1 MIEKKIAQY
10 IDNER
15 LFSLNAR
22 IIVAL
27 SGGADSVA
35 LLRILHTLGYDC
47 EAAHCNFHLRGAES
61 DRDEMFVR
69 KLCKTMRIPLYT
81 IDFATEQY
89 AIEKKISI
97 EMAAR
102 ELRYQWFAEIKEKT
116 KADVIAVAHHQ
127 DDSVE
132 TVLLNLIRGTGI
144 NGLLGIRPK
153 NGDIVRPLLCISRKE
168 ITDYLQNAGQEY
180 VTDSTNLQDEYTRNK
195 IRLNLLPLMQEINP
209 LVKEHIIDTSNYLN
223 DVNRIYNKGIE
234 EGKQRVIEKG
244 NIRIVPLLKEPSP
257 GALLFEI
264 LYPLGFNAAQ
274 TKNILAILEGQ
285 TGKQFISKDGWR
297 VVKDRELLLIDKK
310 EKQEIPPFCL
320 IKEEK
325 EYTRD
330 FIIPHEK
337 HIACF
342 DTDKL
347 IGELNLRKWQ
357 TGDIFIPFGMKGKKK
372 VSDYLTDRKFS
383 IIQKENQWVL
393 CCGDKI
399 IWIVGERTDNRFR
412 IDEKTKKVTVFKMS
426 EKATDNPLIINT

>member
-15 LFSLNAR
+15 LFPINAR

-47 EAAHCNFHLRGAES
+47 EAAHCNFHLRGTES

-69 KLCKTMRIPLYT
+69 KLCKTMKTPLHT

-180 VTDSTNLQDEYTRNK
+180 MTDSTNLQDEYTRNK

-257 GALLFEI
+257 EALLFEI

-274 TKNILAILEGQ
+274 TKNILTMLEGQ

-297 VVKDRELLLIDKK
+297 VVKNRELLLIDKK
-310 EKQEIPPFCL
+310 EKQENPPFCL

-325 EYTRD
+325 EYTKD
-330 FIIPHEK
+330 FIIPREK

-342 DTDKL
+342 ETDKL
-347 IGELNLRKWQ
+347 IGEINLRKWQ

-426 EKATDNPLIINT
+426 EKAIDNPLIINA

>member
-15 LFSLNAR
+15 LFPIDAR

-47 EAAHCNFHLRGAES
+47 EAAHCNFHLRGTES

-69 KLCKTMRIPLYT
+69 KLCKTMRTPLHT

-153 NGDIVRPLLCISRKE
+153 NGDIVRPLLRISRKE

-180 VTDSTNLQDEYTRNK
+180 MTDSTNLQDEYTRNK

-257 GALLFEI
+257 EALLFEI

-274 TKNILAILEGQ
+274 TKNILTMLEGQ

-297 VVKDRELLLIDKK
+297 VVKNRELLLIDKK
-310 EKQEIPPFCL
+310 EKQENPPFCL

-325 EYTRD
+325 EYTKD
-330 FIIPHEK
+330 FIIPREK

-347 IGELNLRKWQ
+347 IGEINLRKWQ

-426 EKATDNPLIINT
+426 EKAIDNPLIINA

>member
-15 LFSLNAR
+15 LFPINAR

-47 EAAHCNFHLRGAES
+47 EAAHCNFHLRGTES

-69 KLCKTMRIPLYT
+69 KLCKTMKTPLHT

-144 NGLLGIRPK
+144 NGLLGIHPK

-180 VTDSTNLQDEYTRNK
+180 MTDSTNLQDEYTRNK

-257 GALLFEI
+257 EALLFEI

-274 TKNILAILEGQ
+274 TKNILTMLEGQ

-297 VVKDRELLLIDKK
+297 VVKNRELLLIDKK
-310 EKQEIPPFCL
+310 EKQENPPFCL

-325 EYTRD
+325 EYTKD
-330 FIIPHEK
+330 FIIPREK

-347 IGELNLRKWQ
+347 IGEINLRKWQ

-426 EKATDNPLIINT
+426 EKAIDNPLIINA

>member
-15 LFSLNAR
+15 LFPIDAR

-47 EAAHCNFHLRGAES
+47 EAAHCNFHLRGTES

-69 KLCKTMRIPLYT
+69 KLCKTMRTPLHT

-180 VTDSTNLQDEYTRNK
+180 MTDSTNLQDEYTRNK

-257 GALLFEI
+257 EALLFEI

-274 TKNILAILEGQ
+274 TKNILTMLEGQ

-297 VVKDRELLLIDKK
+297 VVKNRELLLIDKK
-310 EKQEIPPFCL
+310 EKQENPPFCL

-325 EYTRD
+325 EYTKD
-330 FIIPHEK
+330 FIIPREK

-347 IGELNLRKWQ
+347 IGEINLRKWQ

-426 EKATDNPLIINT
+426 EKAIDNPLIINA

>member
-15 LFSLNAR
+15 LFPLNAR

-274 TKNILAILEGQ
+274 TKNILAMLEGQ

-325 EYTRD
+325 KYTRD

>member
-15 LFSLNAR
+15 LFPIDAR

-47 EAAHCNFHLRGAES
+47 EAAHCNFHLRGTES

-69 KLCKTMRIPLYT
+69 KLCKTMRTPLHT

-180 VTDSTNLQDEYTRNK
+180 MTDSTNLQDEYTRNK

-257 GALLFEI
+257 EALLFEI

-274 TKNILAILEGQ
+274 TKNILAMLEGQ

-297 VVKDRELLLIDKK
+297 VVKNRELLLIDKK
-310 EKQEIPPFCL
+310 EKQETPPFCL

-325 EYTRD
+325 GYTKD
-330 FIIPHEK
+330 FIIPREK

-347 IGELNLRKWQ
+347 IGEINLRKWQ

-426 EKATDNPLIINT
+426 EKAIDNPLIINA

>member
-15 LFSLNAR
+15 LFPINAR

-47 EAAHCNFHLRGAES
+47 EAAHCNFHLRGTES

-69 KLCKTMRIPLYT
+69 KLCKTMKTPLHT

-144 NGLLGIRPK
+144 NGLGIRPK

-168 ITDYLQNAGQEY
+168 ITDYLQNAGHEY
-180 VTDSTNLQDEYTRNK
+180 MTDSTNLQDEYTRNK

-257 GALLFEI
+257 EALLFEI

-274 TKNILAILEGQ
+274 TKNILTMLEGQ

-297 VVKDRELLLIDKK
+297 VVKNRELLLIDKK
-310 EKQEIPPFCL
+310 EKQENPPFCL

-325 EYTRD
+325 EYTKD
-330 FIIPHEK
+330 FIIPREK

-347 IGELNLRKWQ
+347 IGEINLRKWQ

-426 EKATDNPLIINT
+426 EKAIDNPLIINA

>member
-15 LFSLNAR
+15 LFPINAR

-47 EAAHCNFHLRGAES
+47 EAAHCNFHLRGTES

-69 KLCKTMRIPLYT
+69 KLCKTMITPLHT

-116 KADVIAVAHHQ
+116 KANVIAVAHHQ

-180 VTDSTNLQDEYTRNK
+180 MTDSTNLQDEYTRNK

-257 GALLFEI
+257 EALLFEI

-274 TKNILAILEGQ
+274 TKNILTMLEGQ

-297 VVKDRELLLIDKK
+297 VVKNRELLLIDKK
-310 EKQEIPPFCL
+310 EKQENPPFCL

-325 EYTRD
+325 EYTKD
-330 FIIPHEK
+330 FIIPREK

-347 IGELNLRKWQ
+347 IGEINLRKWQ

-426 EKATDNPLIINT
+426 EKATDNPLIIST

>member
-15 LFSLNAR
+15 LFPINAR

-47 EAAHCNFHLRGAES
+47 EAAHCNFHLRGTES

-69 KLCKTMRIPLYT
+69 KLCKTMKTPLHT

-180 VTDSTNLQDEYTRNK
+180 MTDSTNLQDEYTRNK

-223 DVNRIYNKGIE
+223 DVNRIYNKGIK

-257 GALLFEI
+257 EALLFEI

-274 TKNILAILEGQ
+274 TKNILAMLEGQ

-297 VVKDRELLLIDKK
+297 VVKNRELLLIDKK
-310 EKQEIPPFCL
+310 EKQENPPFCL

-325 EYTRD
+325 EYTKD
-330 FIIPHEK
+330 FIIPREK

-347 IGELNLRKWQ
+347 IGEINLRKWQ

-412 IDEKTKKVTVFKMS
+412 IDEKTKKVTVFKMG
-426 EKATDNPLIINT
+426 EKAIDNPLIINT

>member
-15 LFSLNAR
+15 LFPINAR

-47 EAAHCNFHLRGAES
+47 EAAHCNFHLRGTES

-69 KLCKTMRIPLYT
+69 KLCKTMRTPLHT

-180 VTDSTNLQDEYTRNK
+180 MTDSTNLQDEYTRNK

-257 GALLFEI
+257 EALLFEI

-274 TKNILAILEGQ
+274 TKNILAMLEGQ

-297 VVKDRELLLIDKK
+297 VVKNRELLLIDKK
-310 EKQEIPPFCL
+310 EKQENPPFCL

-325 EYTRD
+325 EYTKD

-347 IGELNLRKWQ
+347 IGEINLRKWQ
-357 TGDIFIPFGMKGKKK
+357 TGDIFIHFGMKGKKK

-426 EKATDNPLIINT
+426 EKAIDNPLIINA

>member
-15 LFSLNAR
+15 LFPINAR

-47 EAAHCNFHLRGAES
+47 EAAHCNFHLRGTES

-69 KLCKTMRIPLYT
+69 KLCKTMKTPLHT

-168 ITDYLQNAGQEY
+168 ITDYLQNDGQEY
-180 VTDSTNLQDEYTRNK
+180 MTDSTNLQDEYTRNK

-223 DVNRIYNKGIE
+223 DINRIYNKGIE

-257 GALLFEI
+257 EALLFEI

-274 TKNILAILEGQ
+274 TKNILAMLEGQ

-297 VVKDRELLLIDKK
+297 VVKNRELLLIDKK
-310 EKQEIPPFCL
+310 EEQENPPFCL

-325 EYTRD
+325 EYTKD
-330 FIIPHEK
+330 FIIPREK

-347 IGELNLRKWQ
+347 IGEINLRKWQ

-426 EKATDNPLIINT
+426 EKAIDNPLIINA

>member
-15 LFSLNAR
+15 LFPINAR

-47 EAAHCNFHLRGAES
+47 EAAHCNFHLRGTES

-69 KLCKTMRIPLYT
+69 KLCKTMKTPLHT

-102 ELRYQWFAEIKEKT
+102 ELRYQLFAEIKEKT

-180 VTDSTNLQDEYTRNK
+180 MTDSTNLQDEYTRNK

-257 GALLFEI
+257 EALLFEI

-274 TKNILAILEGQ
+274 TKNILTMLEGQ

-297 VVKDRELLLIDKK
+297 VVKNRELLLIDKK
-310 EKQEIPPFCL
+310 EKQENPPFCL

-325 EYTRD
+325 EYTKD
-330 FIIPHEK
+330 FIIPREK

-347 IGELNLRKWQ
+347 IGEINLRKWQ

-426 EKATDNPLIINT
+426 EKAIDNPLIINA

>member
-15 LFSLNAR
+15 LFPINAR

-47 EAAHCNFHLRGAES
+47 EAAHCNFHLRGTES

-69 KLCKTMRIPLYT
+69 KLCKTMKTPLHT

-180 VTDSTNLQDEYTRNK
+180 MTDSTNLQDEYTRNK

-257 GALLFEI
+257 EALLFEI

-274 TKNILAILEGQ
+274 TKNILTMLEGQ

-297 VVKDRELLLIDKK
+297 VVKNRELLLIDKK
-310 EKQEIPPFCL
+310 EKQENPPFCL

-325 EYTRD
+325 EYTKD
-330 FIIPHEK
+330 FIIPREK

-347 IGELNLRKWQ
+347 IGEMNLRKWQ

-426 EKATDNPLIINT
+426 EKAIDNPLIINA

>member
-15 LFSLNAR
+15 LFPINAR

-47 EAAHCNFHLRGAES
+47 EAAHCNFHLRGTES

-69 KLCKTMRIPLYT
+69 KLCKTMKTPLHT

-102 ELRYQWFAEIKEKT
+102 ELRYQWFAEIKQKT

-180 VTDSTNLQDEYTRNK
+180 MTDSTNLQDEYTRNK

-257 GALLFEI
+257 EALLFEI

-274 TKNILAILEGQ
+274 TKNILTMLEGQ

-297 VVKDRELLLIDKK
+297 VVKNRELLLIDKK
-310 EKQEIPPFCL
+310 EKQENPPFCL

-325 EYTRD
+325 EYTKD
-330 FIIPHEK
+330 FIIPREK

-347 IGELNLRKWQ
+347 IGEINLRKWQ

-426 EKATDNPLIINT
+426 EKAIDNPLIINA

>member
-15 LFSLNAR
+15 LFPINAR

-47 EAAHCNFHLRGAES
+47 EAAHCNFHLRGTES

-69 KLCKTMRIPLYT
+69 KLCKTMKTPLHT

-180 VTDSTNLQDEYTRNK
+180 MTDSTNLQDEYTRNK

-257 GALLFEI
+257 EALLFEI

-274 TKNILAILEGQ
+274 TKNILTMLEGQ

-297 VVKDRELLLIDKK
+297 VVKNRELLLIDKK
-310 EKQEIPPFCL
+310 EKQENPPFCL

-325 EYTRD
+325 EYTKD
-330 FIIPHEK
+330 FIIPREK

-347 IGELNLRKWQ
+347 IGEINLRKWQ

-372 VSDYLTDRKFS
+372 VSDYLTDRKVS

-426 EKATDNPLIINT
+426 EKAIDNPLIINA

>member
-15 LFSLNAR
+15 LFPINAR

-47 EAAHCNFHLRGAES
+47 EAAHCNFHLRGTES

-69 KLCKTMRIPLYT
+69 KLCKTMKTPLHT

-97 EMAAR
+97 EIAER

-180 VTDSTNLQDEYTRNK
+180 MTDSTNLQDEYTRNK

-257 GALLFEI
+257 EALLFEI

-274 TKNILAILEGQ
+274 TKNILTMLEGQ

-297 VVKDRELLLIDKK
+297 VVKNRELLLIDKK
-310 EKQEIPPFCL
+310 EKQENPPFCL

-325 EYTRD
+325 EYTKD
-330 FIIPHEK
+330 FIIPREK

-347 IGELNLRKWQ
+347 IGEINLRKWQ

-426 EKATDNPLIINT
+426 EKAIDNPLIINA

>member
-15 LFSLNAR
+15 LFPINAR

-47 EAAHCNFHLRGAES
+47 EAAHCNFHLRGTES

-69 KLCKTMRIPLYT
+69 KLCKTMKTPLHT

-180 VTDSTNLQDEYTRNK
+180 MTDSTNLQDEYTRNK

-257 GALLFEI
+257 EALLFEI

-274 TKNILAILEGQ
+274 TKNILTMLEGQ

-297 VVKDRELLLIDKK
+297 VVKNRELLLIDKK
-310 EKQEIPPFCL
+310 EKQENPPFCL

-325 EYTRD
+325 EYTKN
-330 FIIPHEK
+330 FIIPREK

-347 IGELNLRKWQ
+347 IGEINLRKWQ

-426 EKATDNPLIINT
+426 EKAIDNPLIINA

>member
-15 LFSLNAR
+15 LFPLNAR

-47 EAAHCNFHLRGAES
+47 EAAHCNFHLRGIES

-69 KLCKTMRIPLYT
+69 KLCKTMRIPLHT

-180 VTDSTNLQDEYTRNK
+180 MTDSTNLQDEYTRNK

-257 GALLFEI
+257 RALLFEI

-274 TKNILAILEGQ
+274 TKNILAMLEGQ

-325 EYTRD
+325 EYTKD
-330 FIIPHEK
+330 FIIPREK

-347 IGELNLRKWQ
+347 IGELNFRKWQ
-357 TGDIFIPFGMKGKKK
+357 TGDIFSPFGMKGKKK

-426 EKATDNPLIINT
+426 EKATDNPLIIST

>member
-15 LFSLNAR
+15 LFPINAR

-47 EAAHCNFHLRGAES
+47 EAAHCNFHLRGTES

-69 KLCKTMRIPLYT
+69 KLCKTMKTPLHT

-180 VTDSTNLQDEYTRNK
+180 MTDSTNLQDEYTRNK
-195 IRLNLLPLMQEINP
+195 IRLNLLPLMQEINT
-209 LVKEHIIDTSNYLN
+209 LVKEHIIYTSNYLI

-257 GALLFEI
+257 EALLFEI

-274 TKNILAILEGQ
+274 TKNILTMLEGQ

-297 VVKDRELLLIDKK
+297 VVKNRELLLIDKK
-310 EKQEIPPFCL
+310 EKQENPPFCL

-325 EYTRD
+325 EYTKD
-330 FIIPHEK
+330 FIIPREK

-347 IGELNLRKWQ
+347 IGEINLRKWQ

-426 EKATDNPLIINT
+426 EKAIDNPLIINA

>member
-15 LFSLNAR
+15 LFPINAR

-47 EAAHCNFHLRGAES
+47 EAAHCNFHLRGTES

-69 KLCKTMRIPLYT
+69 KLCKTMRTPLHT

-180 VTDSTNLQDEYTRNK
+180 MTDSTNLQDEYTRNK

-257 GALLFEI
+257 EALLFEI

-274 TKNILAILEGQ
+274 TKNILTMLEGQ

-297 VVKDRELLLIDKK
+297 VVKNRELLLIDKK
-310 EKQEIPPFCL
+310 EKQENPPFCL

-325 EYTRD
+325 EYTKD
-330 FIIPHEK
+330 FIIPREK

-347 IGELNLRKWQ
+347 IGEINLRKWQ

-426 EKATDNPLIINT
+426 EKAIDNPLIINA

>member
-15 LFSLNAR
+15 LFPINAR

-47 EAAHCNFHLRGAES
+47 EAAHCNFHLRGTES

-69 KLCKTMRIPLYT
+69 KLCKTMRTPLHT

-116 KADVIAVAHHQ
+116 KANVIAVAHHQ

-180 VTDSTNLQDEYTRNK
+180 MADSTNLQDEYTRNK

-257 GALLFEI
+257 EALLFEI

-274 TKNILAILEGQ
+274 TKNILAMLEGQ

-297 VVKDRELLLIDKK
+297 VVKNRELLLIDKK
-310 EKQEIPPFCL
+310 EKQENPPFCL

-325 EYTRD
+325 EYTKD
-330 FIIPHEK
+330 FIIPREK

-347 IGELNLRKWQ
+347 IGEINLRKWQ

-426 EKATDNPLIINT
+426 EKAIDNPLIINA

>member
-15 LFSLNAR
+15 LFPLNAR

-47 EAAHCNFHLRGAES
+47 EAAHCNFHLRGIES

-69 KLCKTMRIPLYT
+69 KLCKTMRTPLHT

-180 VTDSTNLQDEYTRNK
+180 MTDSTNLQDEYTRNK

-257 GALLFEI
+257 RALLFEI

-274 TKNILAILEGQ
+274 TKNILAMLEGQ

-325 EYTRD
+325 EYTKD
-330 FIIPHEK
+330 FIIPREK

-426 EKATDNPLIINT
+426 EKATDNLLIINT

>member
-15 LFSLNAR
+15 LFPINAR

-47 EAAHCNFHLRGAES
+47 EAAHCNFHLRGTES

-69 KLCKTMRIPLYT
+69 KLCKTMKTPLHT

-180 VTDSTNLQDEYTRNK
+180 MTDSTNLQDEYTRNK

-257 GALLFEI
+257 EALLFEI

-274 TKNILAILEGQ
+274 TKNILTMLEGQ

-297 VVKDRELLLIDKK
+297 AVKNRELLLIDKK
-310 EKQEIPPFCL
+310 EKQENPPFCL

-325 EYTRD
+325 EYTKD
-330 FIIPHEK
+330 FIIPREK

-347 IGELNLRKWQ
+347 IGEINLRKWQ

-426 EKATDNPLIINT
+426 EKAIDNPLIINA

>member
-15 LFSLNAR
+15 LFPINAR

-47 EAAHCNFHLRGAES
+47 EAAHCNFHLRGTES

-69 KLCKTMRIPLYT
+69 KLCKTMRTPLHT

-116 KADVIAVAHHQ
+116 KANVIAVAHHQ

-180 VTDSTNLQDEYTRNK
+180 MTDSTNLQDEYTRNK

-257 GALLFEI
+257 EALLFEI

-274 TKNILAILEGQ
+274 TKNILAMLEGQ

-297 VVKDRELLLIDKK
+297 VVKNRELLLLDKK
-310 EKQEIPPFCL
+310 EKQETPPFCL
-320 IKEEK
+320 INEE
-325 EYTRD
+325 
-330 FIIPHEK
+330 
-337 HIACF
+337 
-342 DTDKL
+342 
-347 IGELNLRKWQ
+347 
-357 TGDIFIPFGMKGKKK
+357 
-372 VSDYLTDRKFS
+372 
-383 IIQKENQWVL
+383 
-393 CCGDKI
+393 
-399 IWIVGERTDNRFR
+399 
-412 IDEKTKKVTVFKMS
+412 
-426 EKATDNPLIINT
+426 

>member
-15 LFSLNAR
+15 LFPINAR

-47 EAAHCNFHLRGAES
+47 EAAHCNFHLRGTES

-69 KLCKTMRIPLYT
+69 KLCKTMKTPLHT

-102 ELRYQWFAEIKEKT
+102 ELRHQWFAEIKEKT

-180 VTDSTNLQDEYTRNK
+180 MTDSTNLQDEYTRNK

-257 GALLFEI
+257 EALLFEI

-274 TKNILAILEGQ
+274 TKNILTMLEGQ

-297 VVKDRELLLIDKK
+297 VVKNRELLLIDKK
-310 EKQEIPPFCL
+310 EKQENPPFCL

-325 EYTRD
+325 EYTKD
-330 FIIPHEK
+330 FIIPREK

-347 IGELNLRKWQ
+347 IGEINLRKWQ

-426 EKATDNPLIINT
+426 EKAIDNPLIINA

>member
-15 LFSLNAR
+15 LFPINAR

-47 EAAHCNFHLRGAES
+47 EAAHCNFHLRGTES

-69 KLCKTMRIPLYT
+69 KLCKTMKTPLHT

-144 NGLLGIRPK
+144 NGLLGIRSK

-180 VTDSTNLQDEYTRNK
+180 MTDSTNLQDEYTRNK

-274 TKNILAILEGQ
+274 TKNILAMLEGQ
-285 TGKQFISKDGWR
+285 TGKQFMSKDGWR

-325 EYTRD
+325 EYTKD
-330 FIIPHEK
+330 FIIPREK

-412 IDEKTKKVTVFKMS
+412 IDEKTKKVTVFKMN
-426 EKATDNPLIINT
+426 EKATDNPLIIST

>member
-15 LFSLNAR
+15 LFPINAR

-47 EAAHCNFHLRGAES
+47 EAAHCNFHLRGTES

-69 KLCKTMRIPLYT
+69 KLCKTMKTPLHT

-180 VTDSTNLQDEYTRNK
+180 MTDSTNLQDEYTRNK

-257 GALLFEI
+257 EALLFEI

-274 TKNILAILEGQ
+274 TKNILTMLEGQ

-297 VVKDRELLLIDKK
+297 VVKNRELLLIDKK
-310 EKQEIPPFCL
+310 EKQENPPFCL
-320 IKEEK
+320 ITEEND
-325 EYTRD
+325 YTKD
-330 FIIPHEK
+330 FIIPREK

-347 IGELNLRKWQ
+347 IGEINLRKWQ

-426 EKATDNPLIINT
+426 EKAIDNPLIINA

>member
-15 LFSLNAR
+15 LFPINAR

-47 EAAHCNFHLRGAES
+47 EAAHCNFHLRGTES

-69 KLCKTMRIPLYT
+69 KLCKTMKTPLHT

-168 ITDYLQNAGQEY
+168 ITDYLQNDGQEY
-180 VTDSTNLQDEYTRNK
+180 MTDSTNLQDEYTRNK

-223 DVNRIYNKGIE
+223 DINRIYNKGIE
-234 EGKQRVIEKG
+234 EGNQRVIEKG

-257 GALLFEI
+257 EALLFEI

-274 TKNILAILEGQ
+274 TKNILAMLEGQ

-297 VVKDRELLLIDKK
+297 VVKNRELLLIDKK
-310 EKQEIPPFCL
+310 EEQENPPFCL

-325 EYTRD
+325 EYTKD
-330 FIIPHEK
+330 FIIPREK

-347 IGELNLRKWQ
+347 IGEINLRKWQ

-426 EKATDNPLIINT
+426 EKAIDNPLIINA

>member
-15 LFSLNAR
+15 LFPINAR

-47 EAAHCNFHLRGAES
+47 EAAHCNFHLRGTES

-69 KLCKTMRIPLYT
+69 KLCKTMKTPLHT

-180 VTDSTNLQDEYTRNK
+180 MTDSTNLQDEYTRNK

-257 GALLFEI
+257 EALLFEI

-274 TKNILAILEGQ
+274 TKNILTMLEGQ

-297 VVKDRELLLIDKK
+297 VVKNRELLLIDKK
-310 EKQEIPPFCL
+310 EKQENPPFCL

-325 EYTRD
+325 EYTKD
-330 FIIPHEK
+330 FIIPREK

-347 IGELNLRKWQ
+347 IGEINLRKWQ

-426 EKATDNPLIINT
+426 EKAIDNPLIIND

>member
-15 LFSLNAR
+15 LFPINAR

-47 EAAHCNFHLRGAES
+47 EAAHCNFHLRGTES

-69 KLCKTMRIPLYT
+69 KLCKTMKTPLHT

-180 VTDSTNLQDEYTRNK
+180 MTDSTNLQDEYTRNK

-257 GALLFEI
+257 EALLFEI
-264 LYPLGFNAAQ
+264 LYPLGFNASQ
-274 TKNILAILEGQ
+274 TKNILTMLEGQ

-297 VVKDRELLLIDKK
+297 VVKNRELLLIDKK
-310 EKQEIPPFCL
+310 EKQENPPFCL

-325 EYTRD
+325 EYTKD
-330 FIIPHEK
+330 FIIPREK

-347 IGELNLRKWQ
+347 IGEINLRKWQ

-426 EKATDNPLIINT
+426 EKAIDNPLIINA

>member
-15 LFSLNAR
+15 LFPINTR

-47 EAAHCNFHLRGAES
+47 EAAHCNFHLRGTES

-69 KLCKTMRIPLYT
+69 KLCKTMKTPLHT

-180 VTDSTNLQDEYTRNK
+180 MTDSTNLQDEYTRNK

-257 GALLFEI
+257 EALLFEI

-274 TKNILAILEGQ
+274 TKNILTMLEGQ

-297 VVKDRELLLIDKK
+297 VVKNRELLLIDKK
-310 EKQEIPPFCL
+310 EKQENPPFCL

-325 EYTRD
+325 EYTKD
-330 FIIPHEK
+330 FIIPREK

-342 DTDKL
+342 DTGKL
-347 IGELNLRKWQ
+347 IGEINLRKWQ

-426 EKATDNPLIINT
+426 EKAIDNPLIINA

>member
-15 LFSLNAR
+15 LFPINAR

-47 EAAHCNFHLRGAES
+47 EAAHCNFHLRGTES

-69 KLCKTMRIPLYT
+69 KLCKTMRTPLHT

-116 KADVIAVAHHQ
+116 KANVIAVAHHQ

-180 VTDSTNLQDEYTRNK
+180 MTDSTNLQDEYTRNK

-257 GALLFEI
+257 EALLFEI

-274 TKNILAILEGQ
+274 TKNILAMLEGQ

-297 VVKDRELLLIDKK
+297 VVKNRELLLIDKK
-310 EKQEIPPFCL
+310 EKQENPPFCL

-325 EYTRD
+325 EYTKD
-330 FIIPHEK
+330 FIIPREK

-347 IGELNLRKWQ
+347 IGEINLRKWQ

-372 VSDYLTDRKFS
+372 ASDYLTDRKFS

-426 EKATDNPLIINT
+426 EKAIDNPLIINA

>member
-15 LFSLNAR
+15 LFPINAR

-47 EAAHCNFHLRGAES
+47 EAAHCNFHLRGTES

-69 KLCKTMRIPLYT
+69 KLCKTMRTPLHT

-180 VTDSTNLQDEYTRNK
+180 MTDSTNLQDEYTRNK

-257 GALLFEI
+257 EALLFEI

-274 TKNILAILEGQ
+274 TKNILAMLEGQ

-297 VVKDRELLLIDKK
+297 VVKNRELLLIDKK
-310 EKQEIPPFCL
+310 EKQENPPFCL

-325 EYTRD
+325 EYTKD

-347 IGELNLRKWQ
+347 IGEINLRKWQ

-426 EKATDNPLIINT
+426 EKAIDNPLIINA

>member
-1 MIEKKIAQY
+1 M
-10 IDNER
+10 
-15 LFSLNAR
+15 
-22 IIVAL
+22 
-27 SGGADSVA
+27 
-35 LLRILHTLGYDC
+35 
-47 EAAHCNFHLRGAES
+47 RGAES

-69 KLCKTMRIPLYT
+69 ELCKTIRIPLHT

-127 DDSVE
+127 DDSAE

-168 ITDYLQNAGQEY
+168 ITDYLQNAGQKY
-180 VTDSTNLQDEYTRNK
+180 MTDSTNLQDEYTRNK

-264 LYPLGFNAAQ
+264 LYPFGFNAAQ
-274 TKNILAILEGQ
+274 TKNILAMLEGQ

-325 EYTRD
+325 EYTKD
-330 FIIPHEK
+330 FIIPREK

-426 EKATDNPLIINT
+426 EKATDNPLIIST

>member
-1 MIEKKIAQY
+1 MIDKKIAQY

-15 LFSLNAR
+15 LFPINAR

-47 EAAHCNFHLRGAES
+47 EAAHCNFHLRGTES
-61 DRDEMFVR
+61 DRDGMFVR
-69 KLCKTMRIPLYT
+69 KLCKTMRTPLHT

-180 VTDSTNLQDEYTRNK
+180 MTDSTNLQDEYTRNK

-257 GALLFEI
+257 EALLFEI

-274 TKNILAILEGQ
+274 TKNILTMLEGQ

-297 VVKDRELLLIDKK
+297 VVKNRELLLIDKK
-310 EKQEIPPFCL
+310 EKQENPPFCL

-325 EYTRD
+325 EYTKD
-330 FIIPHEK
+330 FIIPREK

-347 IGELNLRKWQ
+347 IGEINLRKWQ

-426 EKATDNPLIINT
+426 EKAIDNPLIINA

>member
-15 LFSLNAR
+15 LFPINAR

-47 EAAHCNFHLRGAES
+47 EAAHCNFHLRGTES

-69 KLCKTMRIPLYT
+69 KLCKTMKTPLHT

-116 KADVIAVAHHQ
+116 KANVIAVAHHQ

-180 VTDSTNLQDEYTRNK
+180 MTDSTNLQDEYTRNK

-257 GALLFEI
+257 EALLFEI

-274 TKNILAILEGQ
+274 TKNILAMLEGQ

-297 VVKDRELLLIDKK
+297 VVKNRELLLIDKK
-310 EKQEIPPFCL
+310 EKQENPPFCL

-325 EYTRD
+325 EYTKD
-330 FIIPHEK
+330 FIIPREK

-347 IGELNLRKWQ
+347 IGEINLRKWQ

-426 EKATDNPLIINT
+426 EKAIDNPLIINA